1 MKRFAYSRW
10 ITVNWPCVL
19 PLALMAALAGFGDWQ
34 PARAQSSIIAIGPPS
49 FQTLAGPSLEDE
61 ILYRLTFLGP
71 REPGDLL
78 QLARLAELRSIATLA
93 SIRTDLSDTVASVQ
107 LERENFAL
115 WNATDAFDQ
124 AIWYLPPDLQNLAWS
139 QLLLTDVGTTYGPL
153 NSSLGRLS
161 ALSPRGAFYLEG
173 ISQILPFAESGLQ
186 MIEAEIVPPSPLPAV
201 RPVDLDVLREQS
213 QLLVRNLAE
222 LIRQI
227 KAPNADQRE
236 RETVAAALSR
246 MLELASAFDHMLA
259 LEPTLP
265 EVLES
270 FRLVI
275 RGARPAEA
283 LLTRIG
289 SRGAWRPVREGLNA
303 ISETLQ
309 LPRSI
314 VSLEPPRPVLRRATD
329 LLPRLDQAIAFVAA
343 VAQEPPTPD
352 GSDPLLAKL
361 WDQARR
367 LEIKLLLF
375 RQHVLIADSI
385 DQLGASLREIE
396 TMNQQLAARARPAP
410 PLFQGGRRSKP
421 FRFQEADR
429 TISGLRAFLS
439 DDRKD

>member
-1 MKRFAYSRW
+1 MKRFAYSRC
-10 ITVNWPCVL
+10 ITVNSPCVL
-19 PLALMAALAGFGDWQ
+19 PLALMAALASLGAWQ

-49 FQTLAGPSLEDE
+49 FQTLAGPSLGDE

-93 SIRTDLSDTVASVQ
+93 SIRTDQSNTVASVQ
-107 LERENFAL
+107 LERDGFGL

-124 AIWYLPPDLQNLAWS
+124 AIWYLPPDVQNLAWS
-139 QLLLTDVGTTYGPL
+139 RLLLTDVETAYGRL
-153 NSSLGRLS
+153 DSSLGGMP
-161 ALSPRGAFYLEG
+161 ALSPRGAFYLRG
-173 ISQILPFAESGLQ
+173 ISSLVPLTESALPIS
-186 MIEAEIVPPSPLPAV
+186 EAEISPASPLLIA
-201 RPVDLDVLREQS
+201 RPLGLDVLRKQS

-227 KAPNADQRE
+227 KASDADQRE
-236 RETVAAALSR
+236 RETVASELSR
-246 MLELASAFDHMLA
+246 LLELASPFDRILA

-265 EVLES
+265 DVLES

-283 LLTRIG
+283 VLTRIG
-289 SRGAWRPVREGLNA
+289 RPGTWRLVRDGLNA
-303 ISETLQ
+303 MSETLQ

-314 VSLEPPRPVLRRATD
+314 VAAEPPRPVLRRATD
-329 LLPRLDQAIAFVAA
+329 LLPRLDQAIALVAA
-343 VAQEPPTPD
+343 VGDEPATRD

-375 RQHVLIADSI
+375 RQHVLTAEPV
-385 DQLGASLREIE
+385 DQLGPRLREIE
-396 TMNQQLAARARPAP
+396 TLNQQLAARARPAP
-410 PLFQGGRRSKP
+410 PLFQGGRRNKP

-429 TISGLRAFLS
+429 TINGLRAFLS
-439 DDRKD
+439 NDRKD